1 MKAATPKP
9 ASSVKVE
16 RLSVEPNGG
25 VPNHPR
31 LPALLYPGALE
42 GDAGTEA
49 VKALCMSNGWF
60 GVWDWTVYD
69 FHHFHP
75 ASHEALIVVAGRAR
89 LELGGPDGAVRDVT
103 AGDALILPA
112 GFGHRRAEGSDDFR
126 VVGAYP
132 KGQESP
138 EIVRA
143 DLRAAQSARASI
155 AATPLPELDPVFGA
169 NGPMV
174 RIWRQD
180 GSV

>member
-1 MKAATPKP
+1 MALSQA
-9 ASSVKVE
+9 V
-16 RLSVEPNGG
+16 RLFFAPNGG

-42 GDAGTEA
+42 VDSGTEA
-49 VKALCMSNGWF
+49 VKALCMSNGWS

-89 LELGGPDGAVRDVT
+89 LELGGPEGAVRDVT

-112 GFGHRRAEGSDDFR
+112 GFGHRRSEGSDDFR

-138 EIVRA
+138 EIIRA
-143 DLRAAQSARASI
+143 DLRAAESARASI